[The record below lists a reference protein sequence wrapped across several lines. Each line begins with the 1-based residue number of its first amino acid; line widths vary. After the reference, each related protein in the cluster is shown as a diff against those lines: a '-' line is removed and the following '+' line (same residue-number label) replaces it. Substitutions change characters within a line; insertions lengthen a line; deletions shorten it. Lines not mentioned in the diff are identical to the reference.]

1 MAQEKVNGLRVL
13 NGASGTLRIDNQD
26 IGEVTGVTADI
37 EITREDVQWG
47 LGTDSKIT
55 AVKGTGTINVDKV
68 YTRFKDVYDELLKA
82 KDKRFDIYIK
92 KADPDAVNSQ
102 IETISITGAW
112 LNSFPLGFGE
122 KTGKQSG
129 EYQFGFNPMETSFAD
144 SIK

>member
-1 MAQEKVNGLRVL
+1 MAQEKTNGLRVL

-55 AVKGTGTINVDKV
+55 AVKGTGTVTVDKV

>member
-1 MAQEKVNGLRVL
+1 MAQETINGLRVL

-47 LGTDSKIT
+47 LGADSKIT
-55 AVKGTGTINVDKV
+55 AVKGTGTITVDKV
-68 YTRFKDVYDELLKA
+68 YTRFADVFEELLKA

-92 KADPDAVNSQ
+92 KADPDAVDSQ
-102 IETISITGAW
+102 IETISINGAW

>member
-26 IGEVTGVTADI
+26 IGEVTGGTADI

-55 AVKGTGTINVDKV
+55 AVKGTGTITVDKV
-68 YTRFKDVYDELLKA
+68 YTRFADVFEELLKA

-92 KADPDAVNSQ
+92 KADPDAVDSQ
-102 IETISITGAW
+102 IETISINGAW

-122 KTGKQSG
+122 KTGKQSS

>member
-1 MAQEKVNGLRVL
+1 MAQEKLNGFRVL

>member
-1 MAQEKVNGLRVL
+1 MANEKINGTRVL

-26 IGEVTGVTADI
+26 IAEVTGVTADI

-68 YTRFKDVYDELLKA
+68 YTRFKEVYDNLLKA

-122 KTGKQSG
+122 KTGKQSS
-129 EYQFGFNPMETSFAD
+129 EYQFGFNPMESSFAD

>member
-55 AVKGTGTINVDKV
+55 AVKGTGTVTVDKV

>member
-26 IGEVTGVTADI
+26 IAEVTGVTADI

-55 AVKGTGTINVDKV
+55 AVKGTGTVTVDKV

-129 EYQFGFNPMETSFAD
+129 EYQFGFNPIETSFAD

>member
-26 IGEVTGVTADI
+26 IAEVTGVTADI
-37 EITREDVQWG
+37 EITREDVQWE

-55 AVKGTGTINVDKV
+55 AVKGTGTVTVDKV

>member
-1 MAQEKVNGLRVL
+1 MAQEKTNGLRVL

-47 LGTDSKIT
+47 LGADSKIT
-55 AVKGTGTINVDKV
+55 AVKGTGTITVDKV
-68 YTRFKDVYDELLKA
+68 YTRFADVFEELLKA

-92 KADPDAVNSQ
+92 KADPDAVDSQ
-102 IETISITGAW
+102 IETISINGAW

-122 KTGKQSG
+122 KTGKQSN
-129 EYQFGFNPMETSFAD
+129 EFNFGFNPMETSFAD
-144 SIK
+144 KIK

>member
-55 AVKGTGTINVDKV
+55 AVKGTGTITVDKV
-68 YTRFKDVYDELLKA
+68 YTRFADVFEELLKA

-92 KADPDAVNSQ
+92 KADPDAVDSQ
-102 IETISITGAW
+102 IETISINGTW

-122 KTGKQSG
+122 KTGKQSS

>member
-1 MAQEKVNGLRVL
+1 MAQEKLNGFRVL

-92 KADPDAVNSQ
+92 KDDPDAVNSQ

>member
-1 MAQEKVNGLRVL
+1 MAEEKVNGLRVL

-26 IGEVTGVTADI
+26 IAEVTGVTADI

-55 AVKGTGTINVDKV
+55 AVKGTGTVTVDKV